1 MAEGEGEAS
10 SAHQQESSKGSISR
24 ARHPRRQQPKEHKPK
39 EPKEPI
45 EAREPKERE
54 PKESRD
60 GSSVEGARRRRPDRH
75 ERQRRKQVAESSAPT
90 AGGPSGVAQLN
101 PSASEFVP
109 RQQNGVVDTVISTQ
123 SGVHSAGRNNADSN
137 TMRGDT
143 QATSGNRGRPRGGR
157 RGRNQ
162 QQRNGR
168 ENESV
173 STNETVST
181 VAVTAAGPSQPSR
194 RPRNNGNA
202 RIQVQPKIIKESEDL
217 MLRMTESLSKGEYDC
232 SICTDAV

>member
-24 ARHPRRQQPKEHKPK
+24 ARHPRRQQPK